1 MFSFIRV
8 DIVMVSLHIQY
19 NTETNGRPKWPYLIV
34 DLHALTPI
42 SQAKTVF
49 IEAIVV
55 LLFEV

>member
-1 MFSFIRV
+1 
-8 DIVMVSLHIQY
+8 MVSLHIQY